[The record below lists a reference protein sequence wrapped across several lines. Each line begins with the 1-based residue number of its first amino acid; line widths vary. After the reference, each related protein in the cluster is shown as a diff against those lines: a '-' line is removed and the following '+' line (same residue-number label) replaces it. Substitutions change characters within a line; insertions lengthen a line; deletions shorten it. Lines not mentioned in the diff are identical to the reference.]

1 MDVSL
6 KSLHKE
12 AGDKPARV
20 AFHLAA
26 QPLSDGSQC
35 PYPSDQWLKLGPR

>member
-12 AGDKPARV
+12 AGNKPARPV

-35 PYPSDQWLKLGPR
+35 PYPSDQ